1 MPLVLVAGAV
11 LQCSH
16 GGQTKLTTGD
26 PRVTV
31 QGQGVVSSGM
41 EAGFQFGAAEKPV
54 PGMITPCTGRSPDGS
69 TPVPCLIAA
78 PAPPAGL
85 TAKLT
90 VGGRPVL
97 LATASGTTVSGVPGT
112 WKVSDPGQTVLEAS
126 P

>member
-31 QGQGVVSSGM
+31 QGQGVVGSGM
-41 EAGFQFGAAEKPV
+41 EVGFQFGAAEKPV
-54 PGMITPCTGRSPDGS
+54 PGMVTPCAGRSPDGS
-69 TPVPCLIAA
+69 APMPCVIAA

-85 TAKLT
+85 AVKLA
-90 VGGRPVL
+90 VGGKPVL
-97 LATASGTTVSGVPGT
+97 LATANGITVSGVPGT
-112 WKVSDPGQTVLEAS
+112 WKVADAGQVVLEAS
-126 P
+126 